1 MLKFLEVEVAG
12 VDAIEIDGVVSG
24 VEEPRMEL
32 KCSNAA
38 LAMAASSDTVCE
50 PTRILAMGFFYARWA
65 AWILKNAE
73 LVSPSFS
80 QPRRTC

>member
-65 AWILKNAE
+65 AWIDLSGQVVFKYF
-73 LVSPSFS
+73 V
-80 QPRRTC
+80 RMYHGV